1 MLAYYLIADIASEQ
15 VEYNHWFTFWISI
28 LLIALAIFTVMAC
41 VVTVKGWFEI
51 KTMLVRLSQLTVD
64 GESDELES

>member
-1 MLAYYLIADIASEQ
+1 MLAYSLIADIAAEQ
-15 VEYNHWFTFWISI
+15 VEYHHWFTFWISI

-51 KTMLVRLSQLTVD
+51 KTMLARLSQLAND
-64 GESDELES
+64 QDSDDMET

>member
-15 VEYNHWFTFWISI
+15 VEYHHWFTFWISI